1 MLHVIN
7 RLLRRSRGAGAAVS
21 DAGRGAGAVAKPFGP
36 YERMLALR
44 YMRARRSK
52 YLPSAIAGLS
62 VTGITVGVMALIVV
76 MSVMNGMRDEM
87 IEKLIGVN
95 GHIFVQP
102 IETPLTD
109 YRDLTAQLKTIP
121 GVSFAFPMVESAAG
135 VSSPQQQTGVL
146 ARGVTEADLKRLPGV
161 AGNVRQGSLD
171 GFDETEN
178 PGVVIG
184 GKMAENLGVQ
194 AGDTVSL
201 LTARGAQTPFGVTPR
216 LKAYKVKAIYSSGLY
231 DFDQLILFMPLA
243 ESQAFFNRPDEV
255 NIIEGFLDKPDDVD
269 KVRAKIVQT
278 ITRPIM
284 LTDWRQR
291 YKSFFD
297 VLKVEADAIFLI
309 LAIIVAVAS
318 LLIVQGLILLV
329 KDKTRDIAILRTMG
343 ATRGAV
349 LRIFL
354 LTGLA
359 IGAIG
364 ATLGVLLG
372 VPLALELDSI
382 RNLINR
388 VFDLNLFPADIYHL
402 SRLPS
407 AMDPRDVAG
416 VALMT
421 LALSFVAT
429 LYPAW
434 RAASLDPVEA
444 LRHE

>member
-1 MLHVIN
+1 MLRFFKNLIG
-7 RLLRRSRGAGAAVS
+7 RRGAATRVPASSLGGEA
-21 DAGRGAGAVAKPFGP
+21 RPFGP
-36 YERMLALR
+36 YEIMLALR

-52 YLPSAIAGLS
+52 FLPSAIAGLS

-87 IEKLIGVN
+87 IDKLIGVN

-102 IETPLTD
+102 IDTPLTD
-109 YRDLTAQLKTIP
+109 YRELTAQLKAIP
-121 GVSFAFPMVESAAG
+121 GVAFAFPMVENAAG
-135 VSSPQQQTGVL
+135 VSSQQQQTGAL
-146 ARGVTEADLKRLPGV
+146 ARGVTEDDLKRLPGV
-161 AGNVRQGSLD
+161 NGNVRQGTLD
-171 GFDETEN
+171 HFDDAEN

-184 GKMAENLGVQ
+184 EKMAENLGVQ
-194 AGDTVSL
+194 VGDTVSL

-216 LKAYKVKAIYSSGLY
+216 LKAYKVKAIYQSGLY

-255 NIIEGFLDKPDDVD
+255 NIIEAFLEKPDHVD
-269 KVRAKIVQT
+269 QVREKIVQT

-354 LTGLA
+354 LTGVA
-359 IGAIG
+359 IGGIG
-364 ATLGVLLG
+364 ATLGVVLG
-372 VPLALELDSI
+372 VPLALELDAI
-382 RNLINR
+382 RNTINHL
-388 VFDLNLFPADIYHL
+388 FDLNLFPADIYHL

-407 AMDPRDVAG
+407 AMDPRDVIG

-421 LALSFVAT
+421 LGLSFLAT